1 VKDDSLDRSLQ
12 KLYKN
17 GDIKVASEDIRVN
30 NKILIKRLCVITD
43 WRILKQ
49 RLRKSSKNLGIE
61 KGKLS

>member
-1 VKDDSLDRSLQ
+1 MQ